1 MSHPT
6 KKTQSKE
13 NINPLNLNNNNNQN
27 NKKIIIKKNKSKL
40 NLLNSIENT
49 CLNCIYE
56 NKNNINNKIISN
68 TKNFK
73 EDNKPFWSNIN
84 EKYSI
89 LKIKKI
95 KNKKFSPY
103 KSTNQLYNKIENE
116 YDNDFNF
123 LKQKKIS
130 SLKKVYISNI
140 NFIDSYGKNKNFKL
154 FRDCDIGLNDEKT
167 GMKIKI
173 QIIENDDD
181 SSDETIEKSVD
192 ICKHKLKEAI
202 QMIQNKSEYAKK
214 YWECIKLE

>member
-1 MSHPT
+1 MHYT
-6 KKTQSKE
+6 NKKPQNQE
-13 NINPLNLNNNNNQN
+13 NINESDYNNKN
-27 NKKIIIKKNKSKL
+27 NKKENLKKNKSKS
-40 NLLNSIENT
+40 NILNSIENT
-49 CLNCIYE
+49 CLNCI
-56 NKNNINNKIISN
+56 NKNNNNIIPN
-68 TKNFK
+68 TKTFK
-73 EDNKPFWSNIN
+73 EDNKQFFLNSND
-84 EKYSI
+84 KYSI
-89 LKIKKI
+89 LKIRKI

-103 KSTNQLYNKIENE
+103 KSTNQLYNKIENI

-140 NFIDSYGKNKNFKL
+140 NFIDSNGQNKNFKL

-173 QIIENDDD
+173 QLIENDDD
-181 SSDETIEKSVD
+181 SSDEIIAKSID

-214 YWECIKLE
+214 YLKYIKSK

>member
-1 MSHPT
+1 MHYT
-6 KKTQSKE
+6 NKKSQNQE
-13 NINPLNLNNNNNQN
+13 NIIQSDYNSKN
-27 NKKIIIKKNKSKL
+27 NKKENLKKNKPKS
-40 NLLNSIENT
+40 NILNSIENT
-49 CLNCIYE
+49 CLNCI
-56 NKNNINNKIISN
+56 NKNNNKIISN
-68 TKNFK
+68 TKTFK
-73 EDNKPFWSNIN
+73 EDNKNIFLNSND
-84 EKYSI
+84 KYSI

-103 KSTNQLYNKIENE
+103 KSTNQLYNKVENI

-140 NFIDSYGKNKNFKL
+140 NFIDSNGKNKNFKL

-173 QIIENDDD
+173 QLIENDDD
-181 SSDETIEKSVD
+181 SSDEIIAKSID

-214 YWECIKLE
+214 YLKYIKFK